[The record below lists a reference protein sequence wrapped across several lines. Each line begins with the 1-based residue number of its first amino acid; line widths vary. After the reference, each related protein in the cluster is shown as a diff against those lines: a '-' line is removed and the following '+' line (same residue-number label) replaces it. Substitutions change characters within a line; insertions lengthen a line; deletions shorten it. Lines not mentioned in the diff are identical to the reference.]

1 MSCIQIR
8 FIGSFETLLKLFL
21 VGEKDIFVSCSIKM
35 KQGACLSLGL
45 I

>member
-35 KQGACLSLGL
+35 KGACLSLGL